1 MTGKQEK
8 ELPERQPSWPAWLSW
23 ALPIAGTIIL
33 AFAALTG
40 GAAVLLWKFES
51 ECPKATVD
59 CVYVVR
65 RPGLLFLG
73 IFALVSAAITLRK
86 IVRAMRKRDVQE
98 MRTVLVLL
106 SVTLALALSILGV
119 PFLDATFDDPYFPPP
134 GG

>member
-8 ELPERQPSWPAWLSW
+8 ELHEQQPSWPAWLSW

-40 GAAVLLWKFES
+40 GTAVLLWKFES
-51 ECPKATVD
+51 ECPKTTVD

-86 IVRAMRKRDVQE
+86 IVRAMRKRDVRE

>member
-1 MTGKQEK
+1 MTGKQKK
-8 ELPERQPSWPAWLSW
+8 ELRERQPSWPAWLSW
-23 ALPIAGTIIL
+23 ALSIAGTIIL

-86 IVRAMRKRDVQE
+86 IVRTMRKRDVQE

>member
-1 MTGKQEK
+1 MTETQEK
-8 ELPERQPSWPAWLSW
+8 ELPEQQPSWPAWRSRVLS
-23 ALPIAGTIIL
+23 IAGTLIL
-33 AFAALTG
+33 VSAVLTG
-40 GAAVLLWKFES
+40 GAAILFWEFES
-51 ECPKATVD
+51 ECPSETAG
-59 CVYVVR
+59 CEYVVR

-86 IVRAMRKRDVQE
+86 IVRAMRKRDVRE

>member
-8 ELPERQPSWPAWLSW
+8 ELHERQPSWTARRIRALS
-23 ALPIAGTIIL
+23 IAGTLIL
-33 AFAALTG
+33 AFAALSG
-40 GAAVLLWKFES
+40 GAAILFWKFES

-73 IFALVSAAITLRK
+73 IFALVSVAITLRK
-86 IVRAMRKRDVQE
+86 MVRAMRKRDVRE
-98 MRTVLVLL
+98 TRTVLVLL

>member
-1 MTGKQEK
+1 MTGKEEI
-8 ELPERQPSWPAWLSW
+8 ELHERQPSWPAWLSW
-23 ALPIAGTIIL
+23 ALSIAGTLIL
-33 AFAALTG
+33 AFAALSG
-40 GAAVLLWKFES
+40 GAAILFWKFES

-73 IFALVSAAITLRK
+73 VFALVSAAITLLK
-86 IVRAMRKRDVQE
+86 IVRAMRKRNVRE

>member
-8 ELPERQPSWPAWLSW
+8 ELHERQPSWPAWLSW
-23 ALPIAGTIIL
+23 ALSIAGTLIL
-33 AFAALTG
+33 AFAALSG
-40 GAAVLLWKFES
+40 GAAILFWKFES

-73 IFALVSAAITLRK
+73 IFALVSVAITLRK
-86 IVRAMRKRDVQE
+86 MVRAMRKRDVQE

>member
-8 ELPERQPSWPAWLSW
+8 ELHERQPSWPAWLSW

-40 GAAVLLWKFES
+40 GTAVLLWKFES
-51 ECPKATVD
+51 ECPKTTVD

>member
-8 ELPERQPSWPAWLSW
+8 ELRERQPSWPAWLSW

-40 GAAVLLWKFES
+40 GTAVLLWKFES

-86 IVRAMRKRDVQE
+86 IVRTMRKRDVRE
-98 MRTVLVLL
+98 MRTVLVFL
-106 SVTLALALSILGV
+106 SVTLALALSILSV

>member
-8 ELPERQPSWPAWLSW
+8 ELRERQPSWPAWLSW
-23 ALPIAGTIIL
+23 ALSIAGTIIL

-73 IFALVSAAITLRK
+73 IYALVSAAITLWK
-86 IVRAMRKRDVQE
+86 MIRATRTRDVRE
-98 MRTVLVLL
+98 MRTALVLL
-106 SVTLALALSILGV
+106 AVTLALALSIVGV
-119 PFLDATFDDPYFPPP
+119 PFLDALFDEPELPHF

>member
-1 MTGKQEK
+1 MTGKEEI
-8 ELPERQPSWPAWLSW
+8 ELHERQPSWPAWLSW
-23 ALPIAGTIIL
+23 ALSIAGTLIL

-40 GAAVLLWKFES
+40 GAAILFWKFES

-86 IVRAMRKRDVQE
+86 TVRAMRKRDVRE